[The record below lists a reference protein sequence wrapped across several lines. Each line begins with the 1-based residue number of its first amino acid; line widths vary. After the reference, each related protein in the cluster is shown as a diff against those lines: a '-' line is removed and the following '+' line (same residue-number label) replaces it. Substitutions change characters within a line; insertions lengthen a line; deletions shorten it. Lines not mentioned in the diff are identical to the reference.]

1 MQPLRV
7 CEECHLR
14 WAANPTPPGVQVDA
28 ALTVSSSPLPFTGYS
43 YDYCNNYT
51 GGTWVYP
58 PYGSSYYDSNAVT
71 RDCNWENDAA
81 LVYNISAR
89 AVLSAPEDTMQL
101 TAHAAMIRSQEGYNN
116 TVYPSDN
123 SAPVG
128 GYPYLY
134 TSSPGLNNLDEA
146 HAHVMWE
153 TSREPVPVLRLDV
166 AVDGLQRGFVADG
179 GVSGSMALVADQGRL
194 TMAAEVSSQVDAADA
209 SMHLTAGAKGD
220 PCYLT
225 MAMCGSVETAPVMKV
240 SVNVEMS
247 GTDAEVCSRPAHVSE
262 GIEKRWQ
269 RETGRVF

>member
-1 MQPLRV
+1 MDGF
-7 CEECHLR
+7 
-14 WAANPTPPGVQVDA
+14 TPRRLQVDA
-28 ALTVSSSPLPFTGYS
+28 ALTVSSTPLPFTGYS
-43 YDYCNNYT
+43 YDNCYNYT

-101 TAHAAMIRSQEGYNN
+101 TAHAAMIRSQEGYNS

-134 TSSPGLNNLDEA
+134 TSSPGLNGLDEA

-194 TMAAEVSSQVDAADA
+194 TMAAEVSSKVDAADA
-209 SMHLTAGAKGD
+209 SMHLTAGTKGD

-247 GTDAEVCSRPAHVSE
+247 GTDAEVRSRPAHVSE
-262 GIEKRWQ
+262 GIKKLA